1 MNGTTE
7 NFPTIPR
14 DSLRL
19 WIIFALT
26 NPLLQKLQSL
36 LKLIFIYFFHLMFM
50 TLHFIALLAQIK
62 IIITKLTMISSS
74 YNWLYLTV
82 ITNIPVM
89 TDICKFAV
97 FIVIIGMVDWH
108 RFSCHLRRNNTS

>member
-19 WIIFALT
+19 WIILALT
-26 NPLLQKLQSL
+26 DPLLQKLQSL
-36 LKLIFIYFFHLMFM
+36 LKLISNYFFHLMCM

-62 IIITKLTMISSS
+62 IIITKLAVVSSS

-89 TDICKFAV
+89 TDICKLAV
-97 FIVIIGMVDWH
+97 FVVIIEMVDWH
-108 RFSCHLRRNNTS
+108 RFSCHLRRNHTS